1 MKTLEVTLEVL
12 ETKELST
19 VAAVVDQCG
28 TASGG
33 DGSTV
38 VYACCCCC
46 C

>member
-1 MKTLEVTLEVL
+1 MKKLDVIMEVL

-19 VAAVVDQCG
+19 VSAVVDNCG
-28 TASGG
+28 ASSDHGG
-33 DGSTV
+33 TT